1 MGAIKTINDGC
12 KPSVPPLGRR
22 ASGFTLR
29 SVLRRVETWLGKRR
43 SRLALLQLTDEQ
55 LRDVG
60 ISRDEARRE
69 GLRPFWD

>member
-12 KPSVPPLGRR
+12 KPSASPLGRK

>member
-12 KPSVPPLGRR
+12 KPSAPPLGRK

>member
-1 MGAIKTINDGC
+1 MDAIKTIDNGRR
-12 KPSVPPLGRR
+12 PSAPPLGRR
-22 ASGFTLR
+22 ASGFALR
-29 SVLRRVETWLGKRR
+29 SVLERVENWLGKRR

>member
-1 MGAIKTINDGC
+1 M
-12 KPSVPPLGRR
+12 GRR